1 MALNKYKLGDLIQ
14 MSDERNTKGVYG
26 IDDVKGMTI
35 EKTIIPTKADMN
47 GADVSKFIVVHPNEF
62 IYNQRTHGKKIGL
75 GFNDTSVSFLISW
88 NNIAFGIKESAK
100 NIISPKYLYMNFNR
114 PEWDRKACRDSWGT
128 STEVFS
134 WDSMCDMSITLPDLK
149 TQQKFVRIYEA
160 MSENLNAYQKG
171 IDDLKTVCDAYL
183 DKLKKECDKVRI
195 GELFTEID
203 RRNNNSKYSTVKGI
217 NIDKQFIDS
226 VADINGV
233 DLSKYKVI
241 YKNELAYSGMQTGRD
256 GCIRIALQYSDEP
269 YLISPAYSIFQ
280 VDEQRALPE
289 YIMMWFSRSEID
301 RLGSFY
307 SDASIRA
314 NLDNDRLF
322 DVQIPIPDIEIQ
334 HTIADIYRVYTERKR
349 IGEQLKSQL
358 KDLCPVLIKGSLK

>member
-1 MALNKYKLGDLIQ
+1 M
-14 MSDERNTKGVYG
+14 
-26 IDDVKGMTI
+26 
-35 EKTIIPTKADMN
+35 
-47 GADVSKFIVVHPNEF
+47 
-62 IYNQRTHGKKIGL
+62 
-75 GFNDTSVSFLISW
+75 
-88 NNIAFGIKESAK
+88 
-100 NIISPKYLYMNFNR
+100 
-114 PEWDRKACRDSWGT
+114 
-128 STEVFS
+128 
-134 WDSMCDMSITLPDLK
+134 
-149 TQQKFVRIYEA
+149 
-160 MSENLNAYQKG
+160 
-171 IDDLKTVCDAYL
+171 
-183 DKLKKECDKVRI
+183 
-195 GELFTEID
+195 
-203 RRNNNSKYSTVKGI
+203 
-217 NIDKQFIDS
+217 
-226 VADINGV
+226 
-233 DLSKYKVI
+233 SKYKVI